1 MNTNQEINEE
11 IKDLQASSQTL
22 QPQAVLEQLLNL
34 AEVLAELERNLPG
47 RVSTDEIFDE

>member
-1 MNTNQEINEE
+1 MKTTQEIIEE

-47 RVSTDEIFDE
+47 RLDRRDL